1 MNEDVREN
9 QPVETNEYLRRN
21 LNVARAVGAE
31 SLAQSILD
39 QLGRMKR
46 PPKWLV
52 EKVRGIEERV
62 QPLAAE
68 LAAYRNQVKP

>member
-1 MNEDVREN
+1 MNDPISTN

-31 SLAQSILD
+31 TLARSILAR
-39 QLGRMKR
+39 LGSAKR

-52 EKVRGIEERV
+52 EKMRGIQERV